1 MSVVLRDLAGMDDF
15 RLAEN
20 LQRVVWGEGDQPDP
34 ADLMMVIAA
43 EGGLAAGAFRG
54 DELLG
59 YVFAFPT
66 ATPGVQHSHRL
77 ATHPQARGLGL
88 GAALKWYQ
96 RDWCLNRGIN
106 LVRWTYDPLRH
117 ANASLNIA
125 KLGAVAR
132 IYYPDYYG
140 AMPGINQGAPSDRL
154 LAEWVLDAPGVIDRA
169 AGGRPAPPKPALQL
183 EIPTDFGILLA
194 TDPEK
199 ALATR
204 LATRAWLQASFAQG
218 HMVTG
223 YDPTSRTY
231 HLSSAGLL

>member
-117 ANASLNIA
+117 ANASLNT
-125 KLGAVAR
+125 VAQWL
-132 IYYPDYYG
+132 
-140 AMPGINQGAPSDRL
+140 NTL
-154 LAEWVLDAPGVIDRA
+154 LQDD
-169 AGGRPAPPKPALQL
+169 
-183 EIPTDFGILLA
+183 
-194 TDPEK
+194 
-199 ALATR
+199 
-204 LATRAWLQASFAQG
+204 
-218 HMVTG
+218 
-223 YDPTSRTY
+223 
-231 HLSSAGLL
+231 LSSGELMTLAGDGLLL